1 MKLSV
6 VLKDKNDRRFV
17 SSNVISFHFTKD
29 VYTPYTS
36 LSVRFTIPLPW
47 DVFGISQVWFYI
59 NDRAVHHGLADK
71 TQITQSAGKNEVS
84 LYSRGFTSLLSQNQL
99 PPGMIQNVSVDDII
113 TGYYTLPYV
122 THEANNDKSN
132 YIYVK
137 NGSSL
142 WDGVVNLTYKLNGTY
157 PYIRDMNC
165 VRITPESEPLTF
177 SYNESDI
184 IAVTDGQ
191 YTQRMVSHV
200 NMADISD
207 NYDTYFATDDDAA
220 DFNIVRHRV
229 KELDKQFLYDPQQ
242 AVEFAGKF
250 AKRAMLRHGCIY
262 SGCNCEELN
271 DIIKLGTAFSGR
283 IGRVEVNGGSQGVF
297 TEVSAYDDGFY
308 NYKLIL

>member
-1 MKLSV
+1 MNLSV
-6 VLKDKNDRRFV
+6 VLKDKSDKRYV
-17 SSNVISFHFTKD
+17 SSNVISFNLVKD
-29 VYTPYTS
+29 VYIPYTS
-36 LSVRFTIPLPW
+36 LSVRFTIPRPW
-47 DVFGISQVWFYI
+47 DVFGISQVWFHI
-59 NDRAVHHGLADK
+59 NDRPVHHGLADK
-71 TQITQSAGKNEVS
+71 TQITQYAGKNEIS
-84 LYSRGFTSLLSQNQL
+84 LCSRGFTSLLAQNQL

-157 PYIRDMNC
+157 PYIRDRNC
-165 VRITPESEPLTF
+165 VRITLESEPLTF
-177 SYNESDI
+177 SCNESDI

-200 NMADISD
+200 NMADLSD
-207 NYDTYFATDDDAA
+207 SYDTYFTSDNDAA

-229 KELDKQFLYDPQQ
+229 KELDKQFLYNPQQ
-242 AVEFAGKF
+242 AVEFADKF

-262 SGCNCEELN
+262 SGCNFEDLN
-271 DIIKLGTAFSGR
+271 DIIEIGTDFSGR
-283 IGRVEVNGGSQGVF
+283 IGRIEVNGSSEGVF
-297 TEVSAYDDGFY
+297 TEVSAYNDGFY
-308 NYKLIL
+308 NYKLIR